1 MKENKMKKHA
11 FTHIERYAV
20 WVSHDQ
26 ICYICRKPLLLED
39 ATCDHVI
46 PEHLLEKP
54 EELSSILKKYGLE
67 SDFEINDFNNWM
79 PSHLRCN
86 QEKGSKPFRDSPR
99 IQLILDELIHDSEK
113 VRDIARR
120 FIKNS
125 KKDLILTQLMSG
137 LDSGTITQGD
147 IEKLFPKGRP
157 TEDEDVMTLYEQ
169 VCLHVDPQRWK
180 LVGSSDIA
188 TVTDGKFRGITPVS
202 QCPHNSWQ
210 CPYCGHYGPWNGTR
224 CMTCGMM
231 SDPND

>member
-54 EELSSILKKYGLE
+54 EERSSILKLLGLN
-67 SDFEINDFNNWM
+67 SDFKINDFNNWM
-79 PSHLRCN
+79 PSCTKCN
-86 QEKGSKPFRDSPR
+86 QKKGGAPFRDTLK
-99 IQLILDELIHDSEK
+99 IQLILDELIRDSEK
-113 VRDIARR
+113 VRHTAER

-125 KKDLILTQLMSG
+125 KKGLVLTQVMNG
-137 LDSGTITQGD
+137 LENGTITWED